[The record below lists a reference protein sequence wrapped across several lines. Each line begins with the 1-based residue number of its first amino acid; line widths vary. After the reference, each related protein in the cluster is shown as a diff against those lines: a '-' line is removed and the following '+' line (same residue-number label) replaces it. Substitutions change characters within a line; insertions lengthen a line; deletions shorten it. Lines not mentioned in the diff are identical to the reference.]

1 MPKNKEIKKVLVIGS
16 GPIVIGQAAE
26 FDYSGTQACLAL
38 KEEGCKVILI
48 NNNPATIMTDD
59 TVADVVYFEPLS
71 VESIEAVI
79 KKERPDGL
87 LATVGGQTG
96 LNLTLK
102 LHQKGI
108 LEKYDVK
115 ILGTPISAIMQGE
128 DREQFRALMQKLN
141 EPVPESEIVDNIQA
155 ALQFAE
161 KVGYPII
168 VRPAYTLGGS
178 GGGIVHNESDLYQ
191 LVKRGLKASPINQC
205 LIEKSIAGYKEIE
218 FEVIRDAY
226 DNCIVICDME
236 NVDPVGI
243 HTGDSI
249 VVVPSQTLSKDEV
262 DMLRDSAIH
271 IVRSLGIIG
280 GCNVQFA
287 LHPTSKEYFVIE
299 VNPRVSRSSA
309 LASKASGYPIAK
321 VATKLALG
329 YKLTE
334 LGNAGR
340 QPELDYIVVKFPRWP
355 FDKFPLADRTLGTQ
369 MKATG
374 EVMAL
379 ERNLESAF
387 QKAIQIG
394 RAHV

>member
-1 MPKNKEIKKVLVIGS
+1 
-16 GPIVIGQAAE
+16 
-26 FDYSGTQACLAL
+26 AL

-178 GGGIVHNESDLYQ
+178 GGGIVHNESDLY
-191 LVKRGLKASPINQC
+191 
-205 LIEKSIAGYKEIE
+205 
-218 FEVIRDAY
+218 
-226 DNCIVICDME
+226 
-236 NVDPVGI
+236 
-243 HTGDSI
+243 
-249 VVVPSQTLSKDEV
+249 
-262 DMLRDSAIH
+262 
-271 IVRSLGIIG
+271 
-280 GCNVQFA
+280 
-287 LHPTSKEYFVIE
+287 
-299 VNPRVSRSSA
+299 
-309 LASKASGYPIAK
+309 
-321 VATKLALG
+321 
-329 YKLTE
+329 
-334 LGNAGR
+334 
-340 QPELDYIVVKFPRWP
+340 
-355 FDKFPLADRTLGTQ
+355 
-369 MKATG
+369 
-374 EVMAL
+374 
-379 ERNLESAF
+379 
-387 QKAIQIG
+387 
-394 RAHV
+394 